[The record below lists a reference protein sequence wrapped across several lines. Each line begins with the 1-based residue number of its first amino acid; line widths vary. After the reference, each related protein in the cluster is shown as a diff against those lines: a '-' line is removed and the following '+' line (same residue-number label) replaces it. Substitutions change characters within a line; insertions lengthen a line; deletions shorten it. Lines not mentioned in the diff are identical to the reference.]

1 MKFKEK
7 LKYISNRALV
17 LGTVIFGVFII
28 LAVIQLLLAYKG
40 ETPWWMAI
48 IITIFAILFPIVFW
62 LWIHRPYMRCEKMT
76 NRFLDGYIFSEK
88 EDMELLNLTPSIQK
102 QMKMVDRIVRSPQYM
117 DLNKRQAQY
126 LALQNQINPHFLYNT
141 LESIRGEAIIA
152 GLDSV
157 ADMTEALAR
166 FFRYTITKVENLV
179 SVEEELDNCETYFG
193 IQKYRFGDRLQLHID
208 YDIAEYEKIMNCRIP
223 KLTLQPILENSIIH
237 GVELKV
243 GGGNLY
249 IRFQCTKDRLL
260 IRISDDGVGMDEM
273 TLAKLNQ
280 KLGKSTKAIHDN
292 EEKQGG
298 IALVNVNNRIHLI
311 FGDEYGMHV
320 YSVPGE
326 GTDVEIGAGTML
338 EDFEN
343 QLIGVTTGED
353 TQISFTFPEDYNQ
366 EVAGKDV
373 QFDIHVNSVKAYDM
387 PEWTD
392 EDVQENTDYDS
403 LEDME
408 SSIREELQQ
417 SAEKDAEDNWQ
428 YDLIKQVMESSEFQ
442 IEDADVEAYID
453 QMVSEYDSYAAA
465 NGMETEQFLQQYLG
479 VTMEQLRE
487 MFRETATFRVKMTLA
502 FHEIAEQE
510 GLTVSDEEYQERL
523 SALASQYGYDDP
535 SKIEQVYSAEMIKEE
550 MIQEK
555 AINFIEENAQ
565 EISE

>member
-17 LGTVIFGVFII
+17 LGTVVFGSFII

-243 GGGNLY
+243 G
-249 IRFQCTKDRLL
+249 
-260 IRISDDGVGMDEM
+260 MDEM

-280 KLGKSTKAIHDN
+280 KLGKSTKAFHDN

-326 GTDVEIGAGTML
+326 GTDVEITIPIL
-338 EDFEN
+338 TDDRQVKN
-343 QLIGVTTGED
+343 R
-353 TQISFTFPEDYNQ
+353 
-366 EVAGKDV
+366 
-373 QFDIHVNSVKAYDM
+373 SV
-387 PEWTD
+387 
-392 EDVQENTDYDS
+392 
-403 LEDME
+403 
-408 SSIREELQQ
+408 
-417 SAEKDAEDNWQ
+417 
-428 YDLIKQVMESSEFQ
+428 
-442 IEDADVEAYID
+442 
-453 QMVSEYDSYAAA
+453 
-465 NGMETEQFLQQYLG
+465 
-479 VTMEQLRE
+479 
-487 MFRETATFRVKMTLA
+487 LA
-502 FHEIAEQE
+502 
-510 GLTVSDEEYQERL
+510 
-523 SALASQYGYDDP
+523 
-535 SKIEQVYSAEMIKEE
+535 
-550 MIQEK
+550 
-555 AINFIEENAQ
+555 
-565 EISE
+565 

>member
-1 MKFKEK
+1 MNEVIVSMNNISKSFPGVKALDHVKFELRSGEVMALLGENGAGKSTLMKILSGVYTRDE
-7 LKYISNRALV
+7 
-17 LGTVIFGVFII
+17 GTMEIFGKSYDD
-28 LAVIQLLLAYKG
+28 L
-40 ETPWWMAI
+40 TPKQAQEAGVAI
-48 IITIFAILFPIVFW
+48 IHQELNMCKHLTVTENMFLGREIKGGLSLNNGKMRKEAKRVLDDLRIDISSDQIVGD
-62 LWIHRPYMRCEKMT
+62 LPVSKQQ
-76 NRFLDGYIFSEK
+76 
-88 EDMELLNLTPSIQK
+88 ME
-102 QMKMVDRIVRSPQYM
+102 MVDRIVRSPQYM

-152 GLDSV
+152 GLDGV

-249 IRFQCTKDRLL
+249 IRFQCTKDRLI

-280 KLGKSTKAIHDN
+280 KLGKSTKAFHDN

-326 GTDVEIGAGTML
+326 GTDVEITIPML
-338 EDFEN
+338 TDDRQVKN
-343 QLIGVTTGED
+343 R
-353 TQISFTFPEDYNQ
+353 
-366 EVAGKDV
+366 
-373 QFDIHVNSVKAYDM
+373 SV
-387 PEWTD
+387 
-392 EDVQENTDYDS
+392 
-403 LEDME
+403 
-408 SSIREELQQ
+408 
-417 SAEKDAEDNWQ
+417 
-428 YDLIKQVMESSEFQ
+428 
-442 IEDADVEAYID
+442 
-453 QMVSEYDSYAAA
+453 
-465 NGMETEQFLQQYLG
+465 
-479 VTMEQLRE
+479 
-487 MFRETATFRVKMTLA
+487 LA
-502 FHEIAEQE
+502 
-510 GLTVSDEEYQERL
+510 
-523 SALASQYGYDDP
+523 
-535 SKIEQVYSAEMIKEE
+535 
-550 MIQEK
+550 
-555 AINFIEENAQ
+555 
-565 EISE
+565 